1 MLLSSTQRESVIIA
15 VLRTL
20 NEVHPMGMAS
30 RDLLTPVKL
39 ATQMQSLDEPTLT
52 SLLHD
57 MKDQQQ
63 VTSEPSPLNRS
74 VHRWKRTEEG
84 RAMLET
90 LGLL

>member
-1 MLLSSTQRESVIIA
+1 MPLSSTQRESAIIA
-15 VLRTL
+15 VLRAL
-20 NEVHPMGMAS
+20 DAIHPMGMAT

-39 ATQMQSLDEPTLT
+39 ATQMQSLDEPTLN

-63 VTSEPSPLNRS
+63 VTSEPSPMNAA
-74 VHRWKRTEEG
+74 VHRWKRTEPA
-84 RAMLET
+84 RSMLES